1 VAINNIIYFNVMQ
14 LLIIEYS
21 LKINILIS
29 FWKEIYVKIE
39 IYVMDILKEIEL
51 SVLRYSFVTNKDK

>member
-1 VAINNIIYFNVMQ
+1 MQ